1 MKLYTLNAGTMT
13 RYDATSS
20 MSISTDTQADGRAGK
35 RLRVAI
41 VGGGVC
47 GLTCALALARE
58 GIHAE
63 VFEAAVSHSTHC
75 GVGLSDMFCSQN
87 SERLEL
93 VWVSVS

>member
-20 MSISTDTQADGRAGK
+20 MSIPTDTDVRAGK
-35 RLRVAI
+35 QLRVAI

-63 VFEAAVSHSTHC
+63 VFEAAVSHMTHC
-75 GVGLSDMFCSQN
+75 GVGLSDMFYSQN

>member
-20 MSISTDTQADGRAGK
+20 MSISTDTAVRADK
-35 RLRVAI
+35 QLRVAI

-58 GIHAE
+58 GIRAE

-75 GVGLSDMFCSQN
+75 GVSFSDMFCSQN
-87 SERLEL
+87 LERLEL